1 MESQMRKLLV
11 MTILLLGCLCV
22 AQNSE
27 ADFPAAARIFFS
39 DGTDIQLS
47 CNPGVDQ
54 AQSAAPTF
62 DCRVMRGTSTSVV
75 TRVNLAFKMK
85 HGYTLLVK

>member
-1 MESQMRKLLV
+1 MKKLLALTV
-11 MTILLLGCLCV
+11 LLIGCLCI

-39 DGTDIQLS
+39 DGTDIQLG
-47 CNPGVDQ
+47 CAQDGV
-54 AQSAAPTF
+54 
-62 DCRVMRGTSTSVV
+62 CRVMRNTSSSVV
-75 TRVNLAFKMK
+75 TRVNLGFSMK

>member
-1 MESQMRKLLV
+1 MKKLIALT
-11 MTILLLGCLCV
+11 TILLGCLCV

-47 CNPGVDQ
+47 CTQDGN
-54 AQSAAPTF
+54 
-62 DCRVMRGTSTSVV
+62 CRVMRNTSGSPNV
-75 TRVNLAFKMK
+75 TRVNLGFSGK
-85 HGYTLLVK
+85 HGYTLMVR

>member
-1 MESQMRKLLV
+1 MRKLLV
-11 MTILLLGCLCV
+11 VTILLVGCFCV

-27 ADFPAAARIFFS
+27 EDYPGAARIFFS
-39 DGTDIQLS
+39 DGTDIQLA
-47 CNPGVDQ
+47 CTPGGDQ

-62 DCRVMRGTSTSVV
+62 ECHVVRGTSTAVV